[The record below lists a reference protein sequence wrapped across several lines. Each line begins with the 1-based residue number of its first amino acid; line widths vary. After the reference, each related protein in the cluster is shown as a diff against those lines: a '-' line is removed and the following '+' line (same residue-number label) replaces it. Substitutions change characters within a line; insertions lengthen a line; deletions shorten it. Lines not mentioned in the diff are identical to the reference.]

1 MQEDIDEELKN
12 VPFSAPCILMVET
25 SEATT
30 YDLIVEGASLVQSTD
45 IQTALI
51 DLYSTYFVFDIAYPV
66 EVAPVLIFMQHYIFG
81 LKNSQKIPVSVATTV
96 ATMHRLN

>member
-12 VPFSAPCILMVET
+12 VPFSAPCIFMVET

-30 YDLIVEGASLVQSTD
+30 YDVIVEGASLVQSTD

-51 DLYSTYFVFDIAYPV
+51 DLYSAYFVFDIAYPV
-66 EVAPVLIFMQHYIFG
+66 EVAPVLIFMQHIFG
-81 LKNSQKIPVSVATTV
+81 LKDSQKIPVSVATTV
-96 ATMHRLN
+96 ATMRRVN

>member
-1 MQEDIDEELKN
+1 MQEDIDEELN

-30 YDLIVEGASLVQSTD
+30 YVIVEGASLVQSTD

-51 DLYSTYFVFDIAYPV
+51 DLYSAYFVFDIAYPV

-81 LKNSQKIPVSVATTV
+81 LKDSQKIPVSVATTV